1 MLFKIIYIILVTVYS
16 LLLIFASLKSSG
28 DSVSNL
34 TKEKIL
40 MIAGSVLTL
49 LSSLAILKLYL
60 PYVILLSS
68 GLILIHITSIL
79 NGYKLHG
86 KLNLSHHIVKFVISA
101 IIIFLF
107 CYINLSQ

>member
-1 MLFKIIYIILVTVYS
+1 MIFKIIYIILVTVYS

-28 DSVSNL
+28 DNVSNL

-60 PYVILLSS
+60 PYVFLLSS

-79 NGYKLHG
+79 NGFKLHG

-101 IIIFLF
+101 VIIFLF
-107 CYINLSQ
+107 CYINL